1 MIATSPGDSVTD
13 LLGRLPSELRERLPP
28 DLAAAVTKAAAHRP
42 WKDHPV
48 DIRISIPLPFR
59 RFYITLVAGP
69 ERRSAARL
77 ALDRSSRQIASL
89 GNVLFM
95 LVFVGAFYALIIGSA
110 LLLTL
115 LLS

>member
-1 MIATSPGDSVTD
+1 MIATSPGDSVVE

-28 DLAAAVTKAAAHRP
+28 ELPAALVKAATPRP
-42 WKDHPV
+42 WKNHPI

-69 ERRSAARL
+69 ERRSSTRL
-77 ALDRSSRQIASL
+77 ALDRRSRQLASL

-95 LVFVGAFYALIIGSA
+95 LVFVGAFYAAIIGAA
-110 LLLTL
+110 LLLTA